1 MKTFSLLVPKTLL
14 LLLLSLLWGASVKSQ
29 CYIQLGEYSGFD
41 TSPYFEG
48 LDAVACDLVRSLPP
62 EFQNQF
68 RVYDFGF
75 YSLNEYM
82 AGGVDQ
88 IWQDAIRQAEQRT
101 PYYLIFGKESN
112 IGGIYSTI

>member
-1 MKTFSLLVPKTLL
+1 MKAFSLLIPKPLL
-14 LLLLSLLWGASVKSQ
+14 LLLFSLLLGAGGKSQ